1 MEKALQSMLL
11 NLIVLVVFA
20 ALIALAVIA
29 IQSAARDEGD
39 APLTSHAVLEVP
51 AATGE
56 SSNILSP

>member
-1 MEKALQSMLL
+1 
-11 NLIVLVVFA
+11 LIVLVVFA